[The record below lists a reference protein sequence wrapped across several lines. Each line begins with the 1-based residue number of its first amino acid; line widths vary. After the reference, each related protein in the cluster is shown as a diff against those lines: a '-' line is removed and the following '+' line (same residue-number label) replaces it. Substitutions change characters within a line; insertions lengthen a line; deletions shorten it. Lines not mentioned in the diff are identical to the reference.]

1 MSWVVLLLL
10 AWTAAAV
17 TCTRLCLAA
26 VHTARAEPGL
36 GAGHRLT
43 LYEAAYL
50 SGGPTRVVELTLVSM
65 ARQRRLL
72 LAHTGWVT
80 VVDPRGRDAME
91 RSLLAAIGSY
101 GQSRTAPVRARAA
114 AGDAVRELADRLVA
128 AGLAVPAGRTGRSVA
143 GAVRQVRAALVA
155 VVVFAGATLVMGPA
169 PGPGP
174 VLAVLWFLLPLIL
187 TLCCLALT
195 RIDTQP
201 HTRWASPAGRRL
213 LGTLTTHGE
222 GDRTYLTAIAVHGV
236 RAIRDPRIRAD
247 WPGTARE
254 DMN

>member
-1 MSWVVLLLL
+1 M
-10 AWTAAAV
+10 
-17 TCTRLCLAA
+17 
-26 VHTARAEPGL
+26 
-36 GAGHRLT
+36 
-43 LYEAAYL
+43 
-50 SGGPTRVVELTLVSM
+50 
-65 ARQRRLL
+65 
-72 LAHTGWVT
+72 
-80 VVDPRGRDAME
+80 
-91 RSLLAAIGSY
+91 
-101 GQSRTAPVRARAA
+101 
-114 AGDAVRELADRLVA
+114 
-128 AGLAVPAGRTGRSVA
+128 
-143 GAVRQVRAALVA
+143 
-155 VVVFAGATLVMGPA
+155 
-169 PGPGP
+169 
-174 VLAVLWFLLPLIL
+174 LWFLLPLIL